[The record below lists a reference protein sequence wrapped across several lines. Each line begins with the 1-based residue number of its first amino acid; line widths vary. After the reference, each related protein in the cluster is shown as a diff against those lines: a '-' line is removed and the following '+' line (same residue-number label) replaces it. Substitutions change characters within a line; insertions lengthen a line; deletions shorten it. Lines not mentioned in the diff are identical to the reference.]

1 MGPAW
6 EGILVMLHANK
17 KASLSVETHHEK
29 KHTMRSFQYIYF
41 FVIYIKKNYLKLKY
55 RVTGKV
61 SQHRNKT
68 SLLLLK
74 YNLQDYKPINPAKSH
89 LIKSHLIEWSL

>member
-41 FVIYIKKNYLKLKY
+41 FVIYIKKKLSEVEIQSNWKSL
-55 RVTGKV
+55 T
-61 SQHRNKT
+61 T
-68 SLLLLK
+68 S
-74 YNLQDYKPINPAKSH
+74 
-89 LIKSHLIEWSL
+89 

>member
-1 MGPAW
+1 MGLTW

-41 FVIYIKKNYLKLKY
+41 FVIYIKKKLSEVEIQSNWKSL
-55 RVTGKV
+55 T
-61 SQHRNKT
+61 T
-68 SLLLLK
+68 S
-74 YNLQDYKPINPAKSH
+74 
-89 LIKSHLIEWSL
+89 

>member
-29 KHTMRSFQYIYF
+29 KHTMRSFQYIYI
-41 FVIYIKKNYLKLKY
+41 FVIYIKKK
-55 RVTGKV
+55 
-61 SQHRNKT
+61 
-68 SLLLLK
+68 
-74 YNLQDYKPINPAKSH
+74 I
-89 LIKSHLIEWSL
+89 I